1 MEKGGL
7 GAGAGAAAAAT
18 IERKGPN
25 LETFKAAIRY
35 VLNKGNTGQ
44 KTAGGQDI
52 PISIDNF
59 LWKTEKYKQIL
70 YRGQCSKTTKDIPVR
85 GTNPLE
91 ISLSLEPV
99 KAISTSRMLTDK
111 IEGFACYGGGA
122 AGAGA
127 GAGEAMGRLFEIHL
141 MPGLPFTTM
150 YDQIPEGLVL
160 NPEEDATEE
169 DEEKRQRL
177 LQETFGVVQEEMD
190 EENGLKET
198 SLDGLRGLFFNLLN
212 KEKEVL
218 LDPRKIQFVKA
229 VPAETPKMVRANFKS
244 PETWDSE
251 LQPRLSFDLDRYGA
265 LQFKS
270 KKNEKAKVK
279 PKWWEEPEKF
289 VHHMVSVYATCA
301 VAKRSAGGGRRRT
314 VKRKGISK
322 RLSAATTK
330 RGK

>member
-7 GAGAGAAAAAT
+7 GAGAGAAAAAK

-35 VLNKGNTGQ
+35 VLNRGNTGQ
-44 KTAGGQDI
+44 KTADGQDI
-52 PISIDNF
+52 PISIDDF
-59 LWKTEKYKQIL
+59 VWKIEKYKQML

-127 GAGEAMGRLFEIHL
+127 GEAMGRLFEIHL
-141 MPGLPFTTM
+141 MPGMPFTTM

-289 VHHMVSVYATCA
+289 IHHMVSVYVTCA
-301 VAKRSAGGGRRRT
+301 VTKRSAGGGRSRRKT
-314 VKRKGISK
+314 AKRRENLKK
-322 RLSAATTK
+322 TLR
-330 RGK
+330 RQHRR